1 MNDKKKET
9 ALYFDAIRK
18 EYKDNLKKED
28 YPGTM
33 SLVFDLDTP
42 ICVIT
47 TDFQTFIGELSSF
60 DTFGNIV
67 LSRARNRYIS
77 AIGVEDTSY
86 GTLYFRTEQIVLIGR
101 VDKDKENEVFK
112 QFKLTP
118 PPEQE

>member
-9 ALYFDAIRK
+9 AMYFDAIRK
-18 EYKDNLKKED
+18 EYKDGLKPDD

-60 DTFGNIV
+60 DGFGNIV
-67 LSRARNRYIS
+67 LSRARNRFITPN
-77 AIGVEDTSY
+77 GVEDTSY
-86 GTLYFRTEQIVLIGR
+86 GTLYFRTEQICLIGR
-101 VDKDKENEVFK
+101 IDKDKENDVFK

-118 PPEQE
+118 PAEE